1 MFSRIPSNTIVSYL
15 TEFKK
20 VIRLMDETYT
30 RAAAE
35 NGFICN
41 GCQESCCKTRFY
53 HYTYLEFYLLC
64 DGLTTLPD
72 NQYNNIIQLAAKV
85 CRKADGIDDRKA
97 PYRIMC
103 PLNLKGRC
111 CLYPFRPMICRMHG
125 IAHEL
130 KRPDGTRIL
139 GEGCHLFE
147 KTCKST
153 SPKRFN
159 RTPFY
164 RLVAELEK
172 KLRKTAGLQTKIKMT
187 IAEMILASINGQQTK
202 ICAP

>member
-1 MFSRIPSNTIVSYL
+1 MFNSIPSNTIAPYL
-15 TEFKK
+15 EEFKL
-20 VIRLMDETYT
+20 IIYLMDEAYT
-30 RAAAE
+30 KASVA

-53 HYTYLEFYLLC
+53 HHTYLEFYLLC
-64 DGLTTLPD
+64 DGLKTLPND
-72 NQYNNIIQLAAKV
+72 RYNSIIQLAAKV
-85 CRKADGIDDRKA
+85 YRKADGVDDRKV
-97 PYRIMC
+97 PYSIMC

-111 CLYPFRPMICRMHG
+111 CLYAFRPMICRMHG

-130 KRPDGTRIL
+130 KRPDGVRIF
-139 GEGCHLFE
+139 GTGCHLFE
-147 KTCKST
+147 KTCKNT
-153 SPKRFN
+153 SPKHFN
-159 RTPFY
+159 RTLFY

-172 KLRKTAGLQTKIKMT
+172 KLRKTTGLQTKIKMT